1 MMPHKWHVLNL
12 YLSLSEDYMTLV
24 SIQRARQEIDAAGQ
38 PVGRIAT
45 QVAMMLRGKN
55 KASFTPNIDAGD
67 FVTVTN
73 VAQLRFTGKK
83 LVQKDYYHHTQHPGG
98 IKRTPMKK
106 VFDAKPEEV
115 LYRAVWGMLPK
126 NSLGRQ
132 MLTKLKVYPGKTH
145 PHQAQQPKTIEL

>member
-1 MMPHKWHVLNL
+1 
-12 YLSLSEDYMTLV
+12 MTPV
-24 SIQRARQEIDAAGQ
+24 SIQRARHEIDAAGK

-55 KASFTPNIDAGD
+55 KPSFSPNIDEGD

-73 VAQLRFTGKK
+73 AAQLRFTGKK

-126 NSLGRQ
+126 NKLRQ
-132 MLTKLKVYPGKTH
+132 DMIKRLTIK
-145 PHQAQQPKTIEL
+145 A